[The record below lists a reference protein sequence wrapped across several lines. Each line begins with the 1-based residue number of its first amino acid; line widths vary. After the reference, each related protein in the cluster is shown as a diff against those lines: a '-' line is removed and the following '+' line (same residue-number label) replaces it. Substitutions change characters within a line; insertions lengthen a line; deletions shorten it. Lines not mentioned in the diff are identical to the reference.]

1 MILSPAAAELLANV
15 IPARGGLPK
24 NARPSTGQAKPMMD
38 FEIALCAAS
47 SKQSRRWQIGKYAS
61 FFIPDHETLAKG
73 DYVRIGFNDT
83 FGSLHWAPKR
93 HIHDALPKIRQT
105 CERAGKNWRNAA

>member
-1 MILSPAAAELLANV
+1 LGIVRTVRSKS
-15 IPARGGLPK
+15 RD
-24 NARPSTGQAKPMMD
+24 TG
-38 FEIALCAAS
+38 
-47 SKQSRRWQIGKYAS
+47 RRI
-61 FFIPDHETLAKG
+61 TLAKG

-93 HIHDALPKIRQT
+93 HIHDALPKIREA